1 MAEKTERKETPNL
14 VTKLSRIQV
23 AIKAPKDQ
31 YNQFG
36 KYGYRTAEDILEALK
51 PHLEENRVA
60 ILLTDTPFEIGG
72 RFYIKAKATL
82 LDCDS
87 DATISTEAFARE
99 PEQRAGFDP
108 SQISGSSSSYARKIC
123 LCGILAVDGEKDA
136 DVTNSKIGQDRNS
149 DRSRGRQQ
157 TGTRD
162 TGTQESRQPQR
173 QSQQPARQTQ
183 VPQDAKERQ
192 PEQVRPVQTAG
203 SRPEEK
209 QKTAGNPADR
219 KVLDEIITI
228 LNRYPQSKLMKQIRE
243 RYSINRIDELSAQ
256 DAVQCLAC
264 LRSYDE
270 KKSKD
275 PATEKTKSA

>member
-1 MAEKTERKETPNL
+1 MAERKETPNL
-14 VTKLSRIQV
+14 ITKLSRIQV

-31 YNQFG
+31 YNKFG

-60 ILLTDTPFEIGG
+60 ILLTDTPVEIGG

-99 PEQRAGFDP
+99 PEQRTGFDE
-108 SQISGSSSSYARKIC
+108 SQVSGSSSSYARKMC

-136 DVTNSKIGQDRNS
+136 DVTNSKIGQDRNT
-149 DRSRGRQQ
+149 DRSRERQQ
-157 TGTRD
+157 AGTRN
-162 TGTQESRQPQR
+162 TGTQESRQPQTQNQQTVR
-173 QSQQPARQTQ
+173 QAQP
-183 VPQDAKERQ
+183 PQNAKESQ
-192 PEQVRPVQTAG
+192 PEQVRPVQTG
-203 SRPEEK
+203 SSEEK
-209 QKTAGNPADR
+209 QKAAGNPADR
-219 KVLDEIITI
+219 KILDEIITI
-228 LNRYPQSKLMKQIRE
+228 LNKYPQSKLMKQIRD

-275 PATEKTKSA
+275 PATDKTKSA

>member
-1 MAEKTERKETPNL
+1 MAEKKEIPNL

-31 YNQFG
+31 YNKFG

-60 ILLTDTPFEIGG
+60 ILLTDTPVEIGG

-99 PEQRAGFDP
+99 PEQRTGFDE
-108 SQISGSSSSYARKIC
+108 SQVSGSSSSYARKMC

-149 DRSRGRQQ
+149 DRSRERQQ
-157 TGTRD
+157 ASTRNI
-162 TGTQESRQPQR
+162 GAPENRQAQTQN
-173 QSQQPARQTQ
+173 QQPARQTQ
-183 VPQDAKERQ
+183 PPQNTKESQ

-203 SRPEEK
+203 SGPEEK
-209 QKTAGNPADR
+209 QKAVGNPADR
-219 KVLDEIITI
+219 KTLDEIISI
-228 LNRYPQSKLMKQIRE
+228 LNRYPQSKLMKQIRD

-275 PATEKTKSA
+275 PAADKTKSA

>member
-1 MAEKTERKETPNL
+1 MAERKETPNL
-14 VTKLSRIQV
+14 ITKLSRIQV

-31 YNQFG
+31 YNKFG

-60 ILLTDTPFEIGG
+60 ILLTDTPVEIGG

-99 PEQRAGFDP
+99 PEQRTGFDE
-108 SQISGSSSSYARKIC
+108 SQVSGSSSSYARKMC

-136 DVTNSKIGQDRNS
+136 DVTNSKIGQDRNT
-149 DRSRGRQQ
+149 DRSRERQQ
-157 TGTRD
+157 AGTRN
-162 TGTQESRQPQR
+162 TGTQESRQPQTQNQQTVR
-173 QSQQPARQTQ
+173 QAQP
-183 VPQDAKERQ
+183 PQNAKESQ
-192 PEQVRPVQTAG
+192 PEQVRPVQTG
-203 SRPEEK
+203 SLEEN
-209 QKTAGNPADR
+209 QKAAGNSADR
-219 KVLDEIITI
+219 KILDEIITI
-228 LNRYPQSKLMKQIRE
+228 LNKYPQSKLMKQIRD

-275 PATEKTKSA
+275 PATDKTKSA

>member
-1 MAEKTERKETPNL
+1 MAEKKEIPNL

-23 AIKAPKDQ
+23 AIRAPKDQ

-60 ILLTDTPFEIGG
+60 ILLTDTPVEIGG

-99 PEQRAGFDP
+99 PEQRSGFDP

-157 TGTRD
+157 NGTGN
-162 TGTQESRQPQR
+162 TGTQENRQAQT
-173 QSQQPARQTQ
+173 QNQQPARQAQ
-183 VPQDAKERQ
+183 PPQNTKESQ
-192 PEQVRPVQTAG
+192 PEQVRPVQTC
-203 SRPEEK
+203 SPEEK
-209 QKTAGNPADR
+209 QKAAGNPADR
-219 KVLDEIITI
+219 KILDEIITI

>member
-14 VTKLSRIQV
+14 ITKLSRIQV

-31 YNQFG
+31 YNKFG

-60 ILLTDTPFEIGG
+60 ILLTDTPVEIGG

-99 PEQRAGFDP
+99 PEQRTGFDE
-108 SQISGSSSSYARKIC
+108 SQVSGSSSSYARKMC

-149 DRSRGRQQ
+149 DRSRERQQ
-157 TGTRD
+157 AGTRN
-162 TGTQESRQPQR
+162 TGAPDNR
-173 QSQQPARQTQ
+173 QSQTQP
-183 VPQDAKERQ
+183 PQNTKESQ

-203 SRPEEK
+203 SGPEEK
-209 QKTAGNPADR
+209 QKAVGNPADR
-219 KVLDEIITI
+219 KILDEIITI

-243 RYSINRIDELSAQ
+243 RYSINRIDELSAK